1 MKRIIGLLS
10 LAVITLTGFITMG
23 NNTANDSLAPDT
35 PVERLWKDYEAARRA
50 DRPQKQLD
58 ILKDIQS
65 AALKE
70 RLPWD
75 FYRAGEEFV
84 DVSSSRNWKLR
95 DSLYQQFQKD
105 IEAFD
110 EPVLTFYNTRHD
122 LNGKAEFLKK
132 NRSRLEK
139 GHNTGFYEADHYL
152 ANEIYSPVL
161 KDLIANDWQYALWS
175 LVLGNRWNTGVT
187 DEFADLLEETLGG
200 KYPDA
205 TLLEFT
211 HTRKPGDDFRTKEY
225 MEEYARK
232 YDGKAVAL
240 MARQTLLSIE
250 FEALERDDKGT
261 SEQYR
266 ALREK
271 CTAFEKARKAFS
283 GSEKK
288 IADCCNS
295 IENLI
300 EQLDDQFVSFTVE
313 DGLLKASLRNL
324 GGITVTVKDSDGKN
338 KVWST
343 RLDNPARSYY
353 ALDTVKVQLP
363 AFDDGVYNIECSEG
377 KTSSEQQ
384 YRRYGLSAA
393 QKEDARGYAVYVA
406 RAKSGEPVRKVDIT
420 LKDNK
425 DKVLA
430 ELKDFA
436 LGEGFTYLP
445 KDFTDKFLE
454 RRYNNRLEF
463 SMRDT
468 DGTLRKTQES
478 SPATSNNTQRIL
490 DEQTYAAIFVDRSV
504 FNPGETARF
513 KVVRYYGDRRESLR
527 TQADRN
533 LTVKLFD
540 AQGKEVSSKEL
551 KTNEF
556 GSAAGEFFLE
566 RRERGGMF
574 RIAVYDGNRH
584 LSSASIRVD
593 DVVLPTFDLTF
604 DSDPNL
610 YFPGDSIEVSG
621 TLKSYSG
628 HSLAAADIRYSVTES
643 GRVVSEGVLRP
654 DRNGRF
660 KIDFKSGQG
669 QYLYYNVHVG
679 VSDATGETLEWNTG
693 RQVQRS
699 IPFSATLENHADA
712 EVSMLENHVWRE
724 NENYS
729 YGVVSD
735 DIIRLSLHTET
746 YRQNINQSRKSLR
759 INYTLKSGGKT
770 IAEGKASPG
779 DVLELNT
786 AGSPSGLYVFE
797 AVAADKDVY
806 GNDVKSTVVFDI
818 LKVKEGDTALN
829 ADVKNL
835 FMASEK
841 DGGITVQIGA
851 TNGPVWAVVELF
863 GSGNVVLGSKTV
875 YLKGVKGQEGSLES
889 VHFDWPSGAP
899 DVVRVNVLYFK
910 DYSQFSFSRQF
921 DRSAKRLELPLAF
934 TRFLDKTAP
943 GTSYS
948 FEIATKPGVECVATI
963 FDKSSER
970 IQANRW
976 SRIYMSGP
984 EGPSVYFQTIVGTDR
999 TDYRIM
1005 VRGVGGGR
1013 LMSKSASNASF
1024 DMVEMAAAPAPM
1036 AEMAIEEE
1044 ALELNETVVVGYGAS
1059 MNDAVEMDEDM
1070 GADISVREDFA
1081 KTVAFEPFLRSD
1093 AEGKISLDFTTA
1105 DKLSTFV
1112 VQLFAHD
1119 KSMDNAVLRQEM
1131 TVTVPAKVSLVEPLY
1146 LYEGDRYF
1154 VKASLSSSV
1163 DEALTGRLRIDLYDG
1178 KDYKNTAPI
1187 RSTVKQVTLEPMGAL
1202 SEDLEIEVPEGV
1214 SELGIK
1220 LTFIADGDY
1229 GSDAVFVGVPVYK
1242 AVQTL
1247 TEAHSS
1253 ILHSGESMESLL
1265 AQLKSEFVNVSEEDA
1280 EMKVISMLD
1289 MVKEAIPS
1297 KVEPASENV
1306 LDLSEALYVRLLAAK
1321 LGVQQETRK
1330 SDSEILA
1337 ALLACRNDDGGFAWF
1352 KDMDSSPIITAVLLD
1367 RYAGLRRRGIDV
1379 SAVSGEVIE
1388 SAVKY
1393 LDKVFF
1399 GDSKRPIWCGGL
1411 SEEQY
1416 VSVRVQYPEV
1426 EFSTKGVDSKQLRD
1440 FRKRMKEYLTPRK
1453 ERGLNGYVLGKA
1465 RRMRAL
1471 MSLAGSDEGRQLAS
1485 AWGIRLGTT
1494 AKLRNSLKKDLSSL
1508 LEYAIGH
1515 KSGGWY
1521 YPNAVMPFRG
1531 LLESEAYAH
1540 AYIADLLR
1548 DCAAFFGANEDT
1560 SEARSIADGISLWLM
1575 VQKETQKWDEDA
1587 AFVDAISSVLDAP
1600 QEVLDTR
1607 VVTLTKTFTKPFVEV
1622 EAYGNGFTVERRFF
1636 VERTV
1641 DGKVS
1646 RKEIS
1651 DGELLAIGD
1660 KVFAEYRIWNEENR
1674 SFVKL
1679 TAPRPANLRPA
1690 NQLSG
1695 HYGWW
1700 LRPLSVAGWH
1710 TFTPHGYRS
1719 VLSDRTEYWF
1729 DSYPEE
1735 NTTVTEEFLVTQ
1747 AGSFQTPA
1755 VSIESLYAPHY
1766 RAADR
1771 GRGPLLSE

>member
-1 MKRIIGLLS
+1 
-10 LAVITLTGFITMG
+10 MG
-23 NNTANDSLAPDT
+23 NNISNTTPAPDNSQ
-35 PVERLWKDYEAARRA
+35 VSRLWKDYEAAQRA
-50 DRPQKQLD
+50 DRPQKQQE
-58 ILKDIQS
+58 ILREIKDI
-65 AALKE
+65 AKKE

-95 DSLYQQFQKD
+95 DSLYRQFQKD
-105 IEAFD
+105 IEDFD
-110 EPVLTFYNTRHD
+110 EPVLTFYNTRDD
-122 LNGKAEFLKK
+122 LNGKAEFLRKYR
-132 NRSRLEK
+132 NRLEK
-139 GHNTGFYEADHYL
+139 GRNTGFYEADYNL
-152 ANEIYSPVL
+152 SYEIFSPVL
-161 KDLIANDWQYALWS
+161 KELIANDWQYALWS
-175 LVLGNRWNTGVT
+175 IILGNRWNPGSTEEFTGM
-187 DEFADLLEETLGG
+187 LEETLGG

-205 TLLEFT
+205 AFLQFLQA
-211 HTRKPGDDFRTKEY
+211 RKPGDDFRTKEY

-232 YDGKAVAL
+232 YNGKAVAL
-240 MARQTLLSIE
+240 MARQTLLSME
-250 FEALERDDKGT
+250 FEELEREGKGT

-271 CTAFEKARKAFS
+271 CSAFEKDRKAFN
-283 GSEKK
+283 GSEKA
-288 IADCCNS
+288 IADCCKAVGM
-295 IENLI
+295 LL
-300 EQLDDQFVSFTVE
+300 EQLDEKNVSFSVE
-313 DGLLKASLRNL
+313 DGLLTALLRNL
-324 GGITVTVKDSDGKN
+324 DGITVTVKDSDGKD
-338 KVWST
+338 KIWST
-343 RLDNPARSYY
+343 RLDNTVKSYY
-353 ALDTVKVQLP
+353 VQDTVKVQLP
-363 AFDDGVYNIECSEG
+363 SFDDGIYNIECSEG
-377 KTSSEQQ
+377 KVSSESM
-384 YRRYGLSAA
+384 YRRFGLSAA
-393 QKEDARGYAVYVA
+393 HKEDARGYAVYVA

-420 LKDNK
+420 LLDNK
-425 DKVLA
+425 DKVID

-445 KDFTDKFLE
+445 KEFTGKFLE
-454 RRYNNRLEF
+454 RRYNNRLVF

-478 SPATSNNTQRIL
+478 GLASPGSQERTR
-490 DEQTYAAIFVDRSV
+490 DDRTYASIFVDRTV

-513 KVVRYYGDRRESLR
+513 KAVVYNGDYGESLA
-527 TQADRN
+527 TLAGKQ
-533 LTVKLFD
+533 LTAKLFN
-540 AQGKEVSSKEL
+540 AQGKEIASKTL
-551 KTNEF
+551 QTNEF

-566 RRERGGMF
+566 RQERGGMF
-574 RIAVYDGNRH
+574 RITVEDGGRT
-584 LSSASIRVD
+584 LGAASIRVD
-593 DVVLPTFDLTF
+593 DVILPTFSLTF
-604 DSDPNL
+604 DPDPNL
-610 YFPGDSIEVSG
+610 YFPGDSIEVKG

-628 HSLAAADIRYSVTES
+628 HSLAAADIRYSVTN
-643 GRVVSEGVLRP
+643 GNRVISEGVLHP
-654 DRNGRF
+654 DNGGRF
-660 KIDFKSGQG
+660 VINFKSEQG
-669 QYLYYNVHVG
+669 QYLYYNVHVS

-693 RQVQRS
+693 CQVQRN
-699 IPFSATLENHADA
+699 IPFSATLENRVDA
-712 EVSMLENHVWRE
+712 QVSMLKEHVWRE

-735 DIIRLSLHTET
+735 DLIRISLHTEM
-746 YRQNINQSRKSLR
+746 YRQGVNQNRKSLR
-759 INYTLKSGGKT
+759 INYTLKSGDKVL
-770 IAEGKASPG
+770 AEGKASPG
-779 DVLELNT
+779 DVLEFDT
-786 AGSPSGLYVFE
+786 TGSPSGLYVFE
-797 AVAADKDVY
+797 AIASDRDVF
-806 GNDVKSTVVFDI
+806 GNDVKATTVFDI
-818 LKVKEGDTALN
+818 LKVKEGDTMLD
-829 ADVKNL
+829 ADVRSL
-835 FMASEK
+835 FRAYDT
-841 DGGITVQIGA
+841 DGAVTVQLGS
-851 TNGPVWAVVELF
+851 TDGPVWAVVELF
-863 GSGNVVLGSKTV
+863 GTGNIVLGSKTIH
-875 YLKGVKGQEGSLES
+875 LEGKRGAKGSLET
-889 VHFDWPSGAP
+889 VRFDWPSGAP

-910 DYSQFSFSRQF
+910 DYTQYSFSRQF
-921 DRSAKRLELPLAF
+921 DRSSKRLELPLSF

-943 GTSYS
+943 GTEYS

-963 FDKSSER
+963 FDKSTET
-970 IQANRW
+970 IQTNRW
-976 SRIYMSGP
+976 SRISMRSP
-984 EGPSVYFQTIVGTDR
+984 EGPTVHFQTIVGSDR
-999 TDYRIM
+999 TDYRVM
-1005 VRGVGGGR
+1005 VRGARAGGM
-1013 LMSKSASNASF
+1013 LYKTASNSAA
-1024 DMVEMAAAPAPM
+1024 DMVQMAEAPAPM
-1036 AEMAIEEE
+1036 PEMAVKEE
-1044 ALELNETVVVGYGAS
+1044 ALELEEAVIGYGAA
-1059 MNDAVEMDEDM
+1059 MNDAIAMDEEM

-1093 AEGKISLDFTTA
+1093 SNGKITLGFTTA

-1119 KSMDNAVLRQEM
+1119 KDMDNAVLRQEM
-1131 TVTVPAKVSLVEPLY
+1131 VVTVPAKVSIVEPQY
-1146 LYEGDRYF
+1146 LYSGDRYS

-1178 KDYKNTAPI
+1178 KDYRNSAPI
-1187 RSTVKQVTLEPMGAL
+1187 RSSVKQVTLEPLGAL
-1202 SEDLEIEVPEGV
+1202 SEDLEIEVPENVG
-1214 SELGIK
+1214 ELGIR

-1229 GSDAVFVGVPVYK
+1229 GSDAVFVSVPVYK

-1265 AQLKSEFVNVSEEDA
+1265 AQLKGEFVNVSGEDA
-1280 EMKVISMLD
+1280 EMKVISLLD

-1306 LDLSEALYVRLLAAK
+1306 LDLSEALYVRLMAAR
-1321 LGVQQETRK
+1321 LGTRQTTAK
-1330 SDSEILA
+1330 SDTEILA
-1337 ALLACRNDDGGFAWF
+1337 SLMACRNDDGGFAWF
-1352 KDMDSSPIITAVLLD
+1352 KEMDSSPVITAVLLD
-1367 RYAGLRRRGIDV
+1367 RYAGLRRRGLDV
-1379 SAVSGEVIE
+1379 SAVPDETVR

-1426 EFSTKGVDSKQLRD
+1426 EFSTKGIDSKLLRD

-1471 MSLAGSDEGRQLAS
+1471 MSLAGSDEGRRLAA

-1494 AKLRNSLKKDLSSL
+1494 AKLRNSLKKDLISL
-1508 LEYAIGH
+1508 QEYAIGH

-1531 LLESEAYAH
+1531 LMESEAYAH
-1540 AYIADLLR
+1540 AFIADLLR
-1548 DCAAFFGANEDT
+1548 GYATFFDGSIDT
-1560 SEARSIADGISLWLM
+1560 SEAVSIADGISLWLM

-1600 QEVLDTR
+1600 KDVLDTR
-1607 VVTLTKTFTKPFVEV
+1607 IVTLSKTFTKPFTEV
-1622 EAYGNGFTVERRFF
+1622 EAFGNGFTVERRFF

-1641 DGKVS
+1641 DGKAS
-1646 RKEIS
+1646 RTSIS
-1651 DGELLAIGD
+1651 EGEMLAIGD
-1660 KVFAEYRIWNEENR
+1660 KVIAEYRIWNEENR

-1710 TFTPHGYRS
+1710 TFSPHGYRS

-1729 DSYPEE
+1729 DAYPEE

-1771 GRGPLLSE
+1771 GRGPLLSK